1 MRIIIVQSEIEEA
14 IKAYVLN
21 QIAVREGQEVTI
33 DFKAT
38 RGDDGMTAEVN
49 IGSVAGN
56 EQKSPEKPVQSV
68 QQTRATTTAAKTASA
83 SPAPAAAATKPIVSE
98 PAASVASASTTTAQP
113 ETATATSETATSETA
128 EAETVNQKEEGEVSG
143 FPAKTPEYDAG
154 REEAIAAQEAEAAK
168 VVPVSKPSFLNA
180 QSAAAPADAV
190 PASGKSLF
198 ANLTKPVNPK
208 PPAEG

>member
-1 MRIIIVQSEIEEA
+1 MPTMRIIIVQSEIEEA

-56 EQKSPEKPVQSV
+56 EKPAEKPVQSV
-68 QQTRATTTAAKTASA
+68 STAQATKAAAKTASA

-113 ETATATSETATSETA
+113 ETTTETSEATAT
-128 EAETVNQKEEGEVSG
+128 AETSNQEEEGQSSG
-143 FPAKTPEYDAG
+143 FPAKTVPYDEG

-180 QSAAAPADAV
+180 QPAASPADAV

-208 PPAEG
+208 PAEG

>member
-56 EQKSPEKPVQSV
+56 EQKSPEKATSSV
-68 QQTRATTTAAKTASA
+68 QATAATKTPPKAFTA
-83 SPAPAAAATKPIVSE
+83 SPAPAAAATKPISSE
-98 PAASVASASTTTAQP
+98 PAASAPSASTTTAP
-113 ETATATSETATSETA
+113 TVAATTEVASEGT
-128 EAETVNQKEEGEVSG
+128 KEEG
-143 FPAKTPEYDAG
+143 
-154 REEAIAAQEAEAAK
+154 AEAYDPPAFLK
-168 VVPVSKPSFLNA
+168 RNGNAAPVEEPVAEEKPVSKPSFLNT
-180 QSAAAPADAV
+180 QPAADPADAPV

-208 PPAEG
+208 PQAEG

>member
-56 EQKSPEKPVQSV
+56 EQKSPEKATSSV
-68 QQTRATTTAAKTASA
+68 QTTAATKTPPKASTA
-83 SPAPAAAATKPIVSE
+83 SPAPAAAATKPISSE
-98 PAASVASASTTTAQP
+98 PAASAPSASTTTAP
-113 ETATATSETATSETA
+113 TVAATTEVASEGT
-128 EAETVNQKEEGEVSG
+128 KEEG
-143 FPAKTPEYDAG
+143 A
-154 REEAIAAQEAEAAK
+154 
-168 VVPVSKPSFLNA
+168 
-180 QSAAAPADAV
+180 
-190 PASGKSLF
+190 
-198 ANLTKPVNPK
+198 
-208 PPAEG
+208 

>member
-56 EQKSPEKPVQSV
+56 EQKSPEKATSSV
-68 QQTRATTTAAKTASA
+68 QTTAATTTPPKASTA
-83 SPAPAAAATKPIVSE
+83 SPAPAVAATKAISSE
-98 PAASVASASTTTAQP
+98 PAASAPVASTTTAPTEQASTDVGTK
-113 ETATATSETATSETA
+113 EEEA
-128 EAETVNQKEEGEVSG
+128 EVYDPPAFLKRDTKAETVEE
-143 FPAKTPEYDAG
+143 P
-154 REEAIAAQEAEAAK
+154 AAK
-168 VVPVSKPSFLNA
+168 EVPVSKPSFLNT
-180 QSAAAPADAV
+180 QPAAAPADSPV

-208 PPAEG
+208 PAEA

>member
-56 EQKSPEKPVQSV
+56 EKPAEKPAQSV
-68 QQTRATTTAAKTASA
+68 STAQATKAAAKTASA

-113 ETATATSETATSETA
+113 ETTTETSEATAT
-128 EAETVNQKEEGEVSG
+128 AETSNQEGEAQSSG
-143 FPAKTPEYDAG
+143 FPTKTVPYDEG
-154 REEAIAAQEAEAAK
+154 RKEAIAAQEAEAAK
-168 VVPVSKPSFLNA
+168 VVPVSKPNFLNA
-180 QSAAAPADAV
+180 RPAAATADAV

-208 PPAEG
+208 PAEG